1 MIKRRGAAHAPLA
14 PAHCDSASAATQKS
28 KPVTGQRTMPDEWY
42 DQLVD
47 LLKRVGLKK
56 VKSDMDDLEKMFA
69 AQNRVR

>member
-1 MIKRRGAAHAPLA
+1 
-14 PAHCDSASAATQKS
+14 
-28 KPVTGQRTMPDEWY
+28 MPDEWY